1 MPDAAQKTH
10 DDWRIPEA
18 LWARSVPLL
27 PPRKPHP
34 VGGHRPRVDART
46 AMDAIFVVRR
56 TGCQGG
62 ALDATGICSHRAAHR
77 RCHEWREAA
86 VFVAL
91 WEQGL
96 VAYDAWQGIDGEWL
110 ALDGARTKAPLGGG
124 KGGQASDR
132 PWPERHEAQRAHRRR
147 RCAHRPRG
155 GRHAPP

>member
-96 VAYDAWQGIDGEWL
+96 VAYDAWQGIDGEWP
-110 ALDGARTKAPLGGG
+110 ALDGARTKAPLGGE

-132 PWPERHEAQRAHRRR
+132 P
-147 RCAHRPRG
+147 
-155 GRHAPP
+155 